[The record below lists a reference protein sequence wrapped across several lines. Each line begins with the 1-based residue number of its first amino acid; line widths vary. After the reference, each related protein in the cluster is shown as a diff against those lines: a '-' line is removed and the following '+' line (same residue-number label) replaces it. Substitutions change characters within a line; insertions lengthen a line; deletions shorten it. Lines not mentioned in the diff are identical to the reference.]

1 MKESLKKILLGK
13 FLINEG
19 SIKNWSYIFFLFT
32 ICLIMIYS
40 SHSVDSKIIK
50 IGDLKNEISVLQS
63 RFINKRKEVM
73 KLKMESNVSLVMI
86 DRSIKSS
93 STPPKKFYNLFQN
106 PKTPIHQLL
115 NKAYIKIV
123 FDLFPSVNNYF
134 FWWSTRTCNA
144 SVNHYK

>member
-73 KLKMESNVSLVMI
+73 KLKMESNVSLLMI
-86 DRSIKSS
+86 DRSITSS
-93 STPPKKFYNLFQN
+93 STPPKK
-106 PKTPIHQLL
+106 I
-115 NKAYIKIV
+115 II
-123 FDLFPSVNNYF
+123 D
-134 FWWSTRTCNA
+134 
-144 SVNHYK
+144 